1 MTGVACS
8 YDDTYDESRLGD
20 HISKNEFSYLVGH
33 LNDTVNQYWP
43 CAISIWLGYLLAPF
57 TLGLSF
63 LIPNICI
70 KDAKVNLVAAIERQN
85 RLKLKQKGL
94 RMKYV

>member
-1 MTGVACS
+1 M
-8 YDDTYDESRLGD
+8 
-20 HISKNEFSYLVGH
+20 GH